1 MFNMYFSKK
10 TFPPMS
16 EDIKKYIKENN
27 TKIFNNHKLKAS
39 KMKINHIFEN
49 ENENEDNNNDYFF
62 YELNDINDENNENK
76 SKLIEIKNN
85 NKNIE
90 KYNNKNIEKY
100 NNRIN
105 NQKLKIL
112 YVLSTSSIFMI
123 ITYIMS
129 YKYYLHIRRI

>member
-1 MFNMYFSKK
+1 MYFSKK

-16 EDIKKYIKENN
+16 EDIKKYIKESN
-27 TKIFNNHKLKAS
+27 TKIFNNHQLQAS

-49 ENENEDNNNDYFF
+49 EKEDNNNDYFF
-62 YELNDINDENNENK
+62 YELNDINDENNKNNKNNKNNENK

-85 NKNIE
+85 NVNIE
-90 KYNNKNIEKY
+90 KYNNI
-100 NNRIN
+100 IN

-123 ITYIMS
+123 ITYIIS

>member
-1 MFNMYFSKK
+1 MYFSKK
-10 TFPPMS
+10 NYPPVS

-27 TKIFNNHKLKAS
+27 TKIFNNHQLQAS

-49 ENENEDNNNDYFF
+49 EKEDNNNDYFF
-62 YELNDINDENNENK
+62 YDLNDINDENKKKIIEIKNNENK

-90 KYNNKNIEKY
+90 KYNNS
-100 NNRIN
+100 IN
-105 NQKLKIL
+105 NHKVKIL

>member
-10 TFPPMS
+10 IYPPVS

-27 TKIFNNHKLKAS
+27 TKIFNNHQLQAS

-49 ENENEDNNNDYFF
+49 EKEDNNNDYFF
-62 YELNDINDENNENK
+62 YDLNDTNDENNENK

-85 NKNIE
+85 NVNIE
-90 KYNNKNIEKY
+90 KYNNIM
-100 NNRIN
+100 N

-123 ITYIMS
+123 ITYIIS